1 VVKDQDDERNLL
13 RPMLWEYDVV
23 TANDYAEGL
32 RLARSQY
39 FDLYVLGNRVLNGTG
54 LDLCRRIREFDPNT
68 PIIFYSRQPGDHS
81 EALAAGAQA
90 YFAKPIKVQEVL
102 GAVAKLLTASSQ
114 RLLEARYAEYLSIR
128 EELDVRFRENC
139 ESATMAAERRQRA
152 ARRLLRIKAE
162 NVFLNAGG
170 ARGDFARLWPATY
183 LDATFDW
190 ECDKRNG
197 SLSGSDSVSP
207 WPGVRRE

>member
-1 VVKDQDDERNLL
+1 
-13 RPMLWEYDVV
+13 MLWEYDVV

-32 RLARSQY
+32 RFARSQY

-81 EALAAGAQA
+81 EALSAGAQA

-139 ESATMAAERRQRA
+139 EFAAMAAERRRSA
-152 ARRLLRIKAE
+152 AQRLLRIKAK

-183 LDATFDW
+183 LDAAFDW
-190 ECDKRNG
+190 ECDKRNINLEVQRRVRG
-197 SLSGSDSVSP
+197 REESRERRSP
-207 WPGVRRE
+207 DN